1 MKPSKR
7 NGTTD
12 TCPGSSKPAH
22 ASACAVTINIKSSG
36 DVNIYNCAAPPAADK
51 PCPPPEDEPCPPAAP
66 GACVP
71 ASLGAKPKQSRRNK
85 LDKLLANN
93 RVPSALGASLFH
105 MMQRYLA
112 GKAPANVLE
121 ESGFAT
127 LRSLPKALKRVLS
140 CASDSFDSLN
150 SGERNRLFDAGLL
163 PGIDQPVD
171 LAQLSVAFAQEIAD
185 RVGIQAFDDAACA
198 ITEHPGKVR
207 VRPFV
212 PGEEN
217 FDPLVRICRV
227 NGLRTSAFTPPLA
240 LGDYLPAETQQRCRV
255 ILEGNESR
263 QVCDVQASDCPGNDL
278 GGVCQRVLDIEGGQ
292 GVVVEGVNF
301 SSVNATVRI
310 AARAAPETVLREVP
324 AQVCG
329 DDETPLTERIQEQDR
344 LILDCRVHDRLTF
357 QIPGDLAPGV
367 YSFQVAVPNLSA
379 FPGHGPVLLSNLEYI
394 SVATPSSA
402 RFEIRSESLYARA
415 ETSPASFGS
424 DEVGLRIL
432 SVPLFPDLSSGE
444 AQLPNGGAAIRF
456 TDVDSGET
464 RAMDHLLFSHQQ
476 PIAGVALSIRGF
488 EIDGE
493 EAFEQQIESTLD
505 VFISILKDQLAFV
518 LDHLKEAGAIASKL
532 ASFGLAGLIAGA
544 IAAAVVVAIDV
555 FVALWAPA
563 DPIIEDM
570 IGPSTQDLVEL
581 TSVDFALPAAS
592 EHITP
597 QGIKVKVTP
606 LGKLPGQ
613 YRERREY
620 ISDDEDSRY
629 EIVFRY
635 NRLA

>member
-1 MKPSKR
+1 MKTRKQ
-7 NGTTD
+7 GGAT
-12 TCPGSSKPAH
+12 SSGPNHREPAH
-22 ASACAVTINIKSSG
+22 ASGCTMHIKIKSRG
-36 DVNIYNCAAPPAADK
+36 DVNIYNCAAPPATEP
-51 PCPPPEDEPCPPAAP
+51 PCPPPPADPCPDGAT

-85 LDKLLANN
+85 LDRLLANN

-105 MMQRYLA
+105 MTRRYLA
-112 GKAPANVLE
+112 GKTPANALE
-121 ESGFAT
+121 ERGFAT
-127 LRSLPKALKRVLS
+127 LRALPAQLKRVLA
-140 CASDSFDSLN
+140 CASDSLDSLTG
-150 SGERNRLFDAGLL
+150 GERDRLFVAGLL
-163 PGIDQPVD
+163 PAIEQPVD
-171 LAQLSVAFAQEIAD
+171 LAQLATAFAQEVAD
-185 RVGIQAFDDAACA
+185 RVGIAAFDDAACA
-198 ITEHPGKVR
+198 LNEHPGRVR

-217 FDPLVRICRV
+217 FDPLVRICRI
-227 NGLRTSAFTPPLA
+227 NGLRTASFTPPLA
-240 LGDYLPAETQQRCRV
+240 PGDYTPAEVQQRCRV
-255 ILEGNESR
+255 ILEGNEPR
-263 QVCDVQASDCPGNDL
+263 QVCDVQTTDCPGNTL
-278 GGVCQRVLDIEGGQ
+278 GEVCQRVPEIEAGQ

-301 SSVNATVRI
+301 SSVDATVRI
-310 AARAAPETVLREVP
+310 ATRAAPQTVLREVP

-329 DDETPLTERIQEQDR
+329 DDETPLTERIGEQDR

-367 YSFQVAVPNLSA
+367 YGFQVAVPNLSQ
-379 FPGHGPVLLSNLEYI
+379 FPGHGPVLLSNVEYLSI
-394 SVATPSSA
+394 ATPSTA
-402 RFEIRSESLYARA
+402 RFEIRSETLFARA

-424 DEVGLRIL
+424 DEVGIRIL
-432 SVPLFPDLSSGE
+432 AVPLFPDLSSGE

-456 TDVDSGET
+456 GDVDSGET

-493 EAFEQQIESTLD
+493 AAFEQQIESTLD
-505 VFISILKDQLAFV
+505 AFIAILKDQLAFV
-518 LDHLKEAGAIASKL
+518 LDNLKEAGAIASKL
-532 ASFGLAGLIAGA
+532 ASYGLQGLIAAA
-544 IAAAVVVAIDV
+544 IAAAVIVAIDV

-563 DPIIEDM
+563 DPIIEDV

-581 TSVDFALPAAS
+581 TSVNFALPPPS
-592 EHITP
+592 EHITA
-597 QGIKVKVTP
+597 QGIKVRVTP
-606 LGKLPGQ
+606 LGKIPGQ